1 MSTEQRAASNEEQRL
16 AFEEPLTPDA
26 SRNLP
31 AAIRNPDERRAYIL
45 DLHTRLRA
53 CRRCHAAGY
62 LDERVSVPLAR
73 DPDPGAP
80 LPRILLVGQAPS
92 AQGTRGSKPFAGI
105 GGEKLRG
112 WFAQAGLAPDDF
124 FRKIT
129 FSAVTKCYPGPARG
143 GKGDRVPTAHEQAL
157 CRPWTDAIL
166 TAYDPAVIL
175 LVGTLA
181 IKAFLGSKAPLT
193 ELVGHG
199 FERDGRRLLPLPHPS
214 GVSTWLNDDANVARV
229 EAAMMVLRGWVA
241 ELEL

>member
-1 MSTEQRAASNEEQRL
+1 MSDEERLL

-26 SRNLP
+26 IRNLP
-31 AAIRNPDERRAYIL
+31 SAIHNPAERRAYIL
-45 DLHTRLRA
+45 DLHTRLRV

-73 DPDPGAP
+73 DPDPDAP
-80 LPRILLVGQAPS
+80 LPRILLMGQAPS
-92 AQGTRGSKPFAGI
+92 AQATRGATPFAGI

-112 WFAQAGLAPDDF
+112 WFAQAGIAPDDF
-124 FRKIT
+124 FRKIA
-129 FSAVTKCYPGPARG
+129 FSAVTKCFPGPARG
-143 GKGDRVPTAHEQAL
+143 GKGDRVPTTHEQAL
-157 CRPWTDAIL
+157 CRPWSDAL
-166 TAYDPAVIL
+166 LAAYDPAVIL

-193 ELVGHG
+193 DLVGHG

-214 GVSTWLNDDANVARV
+214 GVSTWLNDLAHVARV
-229 EAAMMVLRGWVA
+229 DAAMAVLRGWVV